1 MSEENIK
8 KTIGLDD
15 KENVNWLE
23 PYWTMIFM
31 LLFLWPTSNSNK
43 ETMKMPDYTQSYI
56 SYLNGKIDA
65 YEKMFTEK

>member
-1 MSEENIK
+1 MSEEDIK

-15 KENVNWLE
+15 KKDSEWFDTNWL
-23 PYWTMIFM
+23 MLIM
-31 LLFLWPTSNSNK
+31 LLCFGFPSNWNK

-56 SYLNGKIDA
+56 SYLNGKVDA